1 MELDLRQSLQPTI
14 TELKKASMLWERQ
27 AINDGIGPMDHV
39 YYYFIYEVEKK
50 IKDFII
56 KQEEYRK

>member
-1 MELDLRQSLQPTI
+1 MQSDLRQSLQPAI
-14 TELKKASMLWERQ
+14 TELKKASLYWEKK
-27 AINDGIGPMDHV
+27 AIEDGIGPMDHV
-39 YYYFIYEVEKK
+39 YYYFIYELERQ

>member
-1 MELDLRQSLQPTI
+1 
-14 TELKKASMLWERQ
+14 MLWERQ
-27 AINDGIGPMDHV
+27 AIEDGIGPMDHV